1 MKTLSRLVCNKIQQK
16 TSSCVYSRV
25 YLFRSSEILCEKPSR
40 PPRTT
45 WDGHGVLHHFIS
57 FHLVALLDS
66 SFVVGEKGWWGWEG
80 NVRNGVR
87 EMGNYLILVNVLT

>member
-1 MKTLSRLVCNKIQQK
+1 
-16 TSSCVYSRV
+16 
-25 YLFRSSEILCEKPSR
+25 
-40 PPRTT
+40 
-45 WDGHGVLHHFIS
+45 VLHHFIS